1 MTAHSG
7 VASGTRIPGRSANR
21 NEFLRQASYGLAGAL
36 AEWQARQSDSPIVR
50 GLGSNLA
57 VLYGLPEGSAALERQ
72 VNKNLQNLL
81 ECYADLLQ
89 LALREPDTIDAAC
102 ALAPEALKIIDGH
115 LASGRGVLFVSPHM
129 CSMDILLLAL
139 SKRYRD
145 MQVLSKASPGLNTR
159 VINHLRSRYGLR
171 MTPISPASLR
181 DALRRL
187 RSGGLVGIAADLPAP
202 DSAPL
207 FFLGMPCYLPLGFA
221 RLALAS
227 DASIVVGTSRRVG
240 VGQFEGLGHESPP
253 PRNTGH
259 PREDAIRW
267 AQAVIEVVEGYILDR
282 PSEWFMPLPLWP
294 AQELDPVVSQRLK
307 LTSEGIW

>member
-1 MTAHSG
+1 MMGHFRAE
-7 VASGTRIPGRSANR
+7 SGTSRPSRGHN
-21 NEFLRQASYGLAGAL
+21 FLRHASYPLAGAV
-36 AEWQARQSDSPIVR
+36 AEWQARQSDSAIVR
-50 GLGSNLA
+50 GLSANLA
-57 VLYGLPEGSAALERQ
+57 VLYGLAEGSAELERQ
-72 VNKNLQNLL
+72 VTKNLQNLL
-81 ECYADLLQ
+81 KCYADLLQ
-89 LALREPDTIDAAC
+89 LALGEPETIDAAC
-102 ALAPEALKIIDGH
+102 TLAPEALKIIDGH
-115 LASGRGVLFVSPHM
+115 LTAGRGVLFVSPHM
-129 CSMDILLLAL
+129 CSLDVLLLAL

-171 MTPISPASLR
+171 MTPISPVSLR
-181 DALRRL
+181 EALRRL

-207 FFLGMPCYLPLGFA
+207 FFLGRPCYLPLGFA

-227 DASIVVGTSRRVG
+227 GASIVVGTSRRVG
-240 VGQFEGLGHESPP
+240 AGQFEGLGKELPP
-253 PRNTGH
+253 PRSTGQL
-259 PREDAIRW
+259 REDAIRW

-294 AQELDPVVSQRLK
+294 AQELDPVISQRLM